1 MSAAKIKA
9 QNIIDENGVGEC
21 FFSPPDNEAFFV

>member
-9 QNIIDENGVGEC
+9 QNIIDENGVGEEIFSRPS
-21 FFSPPDNEAFFV
+21 FFSA